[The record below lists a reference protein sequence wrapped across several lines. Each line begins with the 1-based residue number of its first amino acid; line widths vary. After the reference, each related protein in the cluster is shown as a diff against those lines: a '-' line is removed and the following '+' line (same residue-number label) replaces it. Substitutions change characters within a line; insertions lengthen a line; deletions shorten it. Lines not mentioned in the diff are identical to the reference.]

1 MNNTKKVVSLI
12 REIVKQEVK
21 KEVREIFIR
30 EGMKSMAQQS
40 TLVED
45 KVVEALPE
53 RKSKPEKKVTYT
65 KNPVLNDILNETA
78 NANEL
83 DEYPTMSGKPF
94 DTSRMAEA
102 MGYGNMLGDAE
113 SRRKAGAVQTA
124 QSAGVDPNNP
134 AVEEGMGALT
144 KDYRGVMNALKK
156 RDGK

>member
-1 MNNTKKVVSLI
+1 MAKSSKLANLI
-12 REIVKQEVK
+12 KELVKQEVK
-21 KEVREIFIR
+21 KQVTEIFIK
-30 EGMKSMAQQS
+30 EGVKSMTES
-40 TLVED
+40 TSKNDVME
-45 KVVEALPE
+45 VLPK
-53 RKSKPEKKVTYT
+53 RKSKPKEKVTYT

-78 NANEL
+78 NASEL

-134 AVEEGMGALT
+134 AVEEVMGALT

-156 RDGK
+156 RDCK